1 MHKCDLSYTIPNNIE
16 CILILDKNEI
26 FSERILTGRSALAC
40 WPCLRPGL
48 FAWATDA
55 PAYAG
60 HEPETCANCH
70 VMDSQYENW
79 FHAPHR
85 EWANC
90 ADCHIPHDDFFSY
103 WFYKGKS
110 GMKDVYSFVTLGY
123 PIAIRANEETKGIVQ
138 ENCIRCHLDT
148 VEAWLPVPCRSTAT
162 AGTATARSPTAS
174 AGFHPPY
181 QHLEV
186 YGK

>member
-1 MHKCDLSYTIPNNIE
+1 MKIRSLPWL
-16 CILILDKNEI
+16 LIIGLLA
-26 FSERILTGRSALAC
+26 FVLAL
-40 WPCLRPGL
+40 GV
-48 FAWATDA
+48 FAWASEA
-55 PAYAG
+55 PAYGG
-60 HEPETCANCH
+60 HAPETCANCH
-70 VMDSQYENW
+70 VMDAQYENW

-85 EWANC
+85 EWAVC

-123 PIAIRANEETKGIVQ
+123 PDPVAIRANEETQGIVQ

-148 VEAWLPVPCRSTAT
+148 VESIITTAMPLDRNCWDCHRT
-162 AGTATARSPTAS
+162 VAHGERGLALS
-174 AGFHPPY
+174 PY
-181 QHLEV
+181 QDSEV